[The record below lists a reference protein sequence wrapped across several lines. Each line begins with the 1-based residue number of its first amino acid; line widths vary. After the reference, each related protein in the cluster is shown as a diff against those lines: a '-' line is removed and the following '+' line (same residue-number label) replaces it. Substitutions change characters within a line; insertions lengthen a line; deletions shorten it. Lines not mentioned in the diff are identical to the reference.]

1 MSAIDE
7 VALRTEVQRRIDQ
20 KTKPLGSLGRLE
32 QIAVQLGLIQGTTT
46 PEVENAAIYVIA
58 ADHGIAWEGVSA
70 YPQAVTAQMVANF
83 LQGGAAINVFARLNG
98 LRLKIIDAGVT
109 TETAAHP
116 LLLSRR
122 AGSGTRSFLQEP
134 AMTEDQCS
142 GAIRI
147 GGALMADAWNDGV
160 RVIGLGEMGIGN
172 TSSASVLASLSTGA
186 DLEQCVGR
194 GAGLGDQGLANK
206 LEILKRAVERHGCP
220 AQPLDR
226 LRVFGGFEI
235 AMLTGALLEA
245 ARQRMVILV
254 DGFIVS
260 AALAVARDM
269 EPTVLSCCIFS
280 HRSAEPGH
288 DVLLRHFEARP
299 VLDLGLRL
307 GEGTG
312 AALAYPI
319 IRAAAAFLNEMATFE
334 SANVSGKKSP

>member
-1 MSAIDE
+1 MNQD
-7 VALRTEVQRRIDQ
+7 ALRAELQRRIDQ

-32 QIAVQLGLIQGTTT
+32 EIAVQLGLIQGTSS

-58 ADHGIAWEGVSA
+58 ADHGIAREGVSA

-98 LRLKIIDAGVT
+98 LRLKVVDAGVA
-109 TETAAHP
+109 TETPAHP

-122 AGSGTRSFLQEP
+122 IGPGTRSFLREA

-142 GAIRI
+142 QAIRA
-147 GGALMADAWNDGV
+147 GGELMADAWDEGI

-186 DLEQCVGR
+186 GLEQCVGR
-194 GAGLGDQGLANK
+194 GAGLNDRGLARK
-206 LEILKRAVERHGCP
+206 LEILKRAVAHHACTP
-220 AQPLDR
+220 SPLDR
-226 LRVFGGFEI
+226 LRIFGGFEI
-235 AMLTGALLEA
+235 AMLAGAILEA
-245 ARQRMVILV
+245 ARRRMVILV

-260 AALAVARDM
+260 VALAIAHDM
-269 EPTVLSCCIFS
+269 RPDVLSCCIFS

-288 DVLLRHFEARP
+288 DVLLRRFGAQP
-299 VLDLGLRL
+299 VLDLALRL

-319 IRAAAAFLNEMATFE
+319 VKAAAAFLDQMATFE
-334 SANVSGKKSP
+334 SANVSGKNIA